1 MEVDDDD
8 SADQEQTRQ
17 ADGLEPYEAAAAAGG
32 LTELDEGART
42 AVREPPSS
50 LDGSERL
57 ERSLVVGGIDYQIT
71 QPAPTGASPRHATV
85 ALQPEPEP

>member
-17 ADGLEPYEAAAAAGG
+17 ANGLEPSSSLDAGG